1 MQFEDADEDE
11 SSVHITR
18 QHHELLKIELLDAG
32 FSATAID
39 YAFGQC
45 SPEQLELCANFA
57 ASTSFQNKSFSGLIE
72 NHKLFTQ
79 QAIFAI
85 EYGHP
90 LLGDIG
96 HALLHLQ
103 QNLRISNEN

>member
-1 MQFEDADEDE
+1 MYCEDEDE

-45 SPEQLELCANFA
+45 TDEQLELCANFA
-57 ASTSFQNKSFSGLIE
+57 ASTSFQNKSFAALISDRE
-72 NHKLFTQ
+72 MFIKQLI
-79 QAIFAI
+79 AAI
-85 EYGHP
+85 EYDHP
-90 LLGDIG
+90 VLQDIG

-103 QNLRISNEN
+103 QNLRS

>member
-1 MQFEDADEDE
+1 MYFEDEDE

-45 SPEQLELCANFA
+45 TDEQLELCANFA
-57 ASTSFQNKSFSGLIE
+57 ASTSFQNKSFAALISDRE
-72 NHKLFTQ
+72 MFIKQLI
-79 QAIFAI
+79 AAI
-85 EYGHP
+85 EYDHP
-90 LLGDIG
+90 VLQDIG

-103 QNLRISNEN
+103 QNLRS